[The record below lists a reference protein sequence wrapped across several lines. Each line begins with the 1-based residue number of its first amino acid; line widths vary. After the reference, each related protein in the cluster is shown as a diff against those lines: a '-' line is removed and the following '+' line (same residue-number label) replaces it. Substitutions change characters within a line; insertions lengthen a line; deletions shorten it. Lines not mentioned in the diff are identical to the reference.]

1 MDYSVPRSLCDFIQL
16 KKCAS
21 IEDIGLGL
29 RWDAATLEKEVLR
42 RAVVLSRMGIKP
54 GSVVAIGHGGTAR
67 FFADLF
73 ACWHVGAAAA
83 CLDPSLTSGE
93 LKNVVD
99 FAKPAI
105 FLADDKTVVDGLRVP
120 TVNLS
125 TEQSQDFFVAAWA
138 VAPEDPALVLFT
150 SGTTGTPKG
159 VVLSFRALQARIA
172 SNIEATGTAPLAQTL
187 VSLPTHFGHGLI
199 GNSLTPLFAGGNVVL
214 HPLGAQMAND
224 LGRIIDD
231 YGITFMSSVPSLWR
245 IALGRSRQPS
255 RGSLLRVH
263 VGSAPFPATLWSEVA
278 AWSGAEVVNCYGTT
292 ETANWISG
300 ASSNE
305 DSIADGLIGKMW
317 GGQAAVIGDN
327 GSIQNQ
333 GTGEILIKSSSLMS
347 GYLNRPDLSAAAL
360 YQGWY
365 RTGDRG
371 SIDQQG
377 RLWLTGRLKD
387 EINRA
392 GFKVQPAEIDAL
404 LEKNPDVAEA
414 CVFGINDTLG
424 GEAIAAAIR
433 LADGATAN
441 SQSLQAWCRGRL
453 RREAVP
459 ESWFFV
465 SEIPRTSRGKVSRD
479 AVRRALV
486 KETAASANSDSP
498 ILAAGVIGKEDLSEP
513 VDIDSVRTAVR
524 FAWTKILGHAS
535 YEADVPLLEADADS
549 LDVVRMWLLIEKA
562 LGRHMSMDVLNSEPA
577 PSQLTTLLEQQIRA
591 SSQPSQSSNVPLV
604 FLMPPAGGDLPTL
617 AGFRAALK
625 GKLRFVLIQ
634 YPDWSEMIDAGAGFD
649 ALVEAAVAQ
658 ICAQSP
664 ENELCLL
671 AGYSFGGLVA
681 IEATRRLLQRGRRV
695 GFLGLIDTRA
705 VNPLSVDKR
714 LRRFLT
720 RKPKALYGFPFG
732 SAAKPATGPY
742 RTRDS
747 GPPSRWQSLI
757 SALILMSAFRT
768 LKLVG
773 RLTARLP
780 AKQASTADLVI
791 NLRLRTESLR
801 GLQLEPIAVP
811 LTLFR
816 SNDDASPPDNGWKAL
831 CGDATVVPIG
841 GTHELMLNHPFLD
854 ILCTRFHEAIESSS
868 CCVSAWNPMS
878 IDTGPR
884 ERSVDRAER

>member
-1 MDYSVPRSLCDFIQL
+1 
-16 KKCAS
+16 
-21 IEDIGLGL
+21 
-29 RWDAATLEKEVLR
+29 
-42 RAVVLSRMGIKP
+42 
-54 GSVVAIGHGGTAR
+54 
-67 FFADLF
+67 
-73 ACWHVGAAAA
+73 
-83 CLDPSLTSGE
+83 
-93 LKNVVD
+93 
-99 FAKPAI
+99 
-105 FLADDKTVVDGLRVP
+105 
-120 TVNLS
+120 
-125 TEQSQDFFVAAWA
+125 
-138 VAPEDPALVLFT
+138 
-150 SGTTGTPKG
+150 
-159 VVLSFRALQARIA
+159 
-172 SNIEATGTAPLAQTL
+172 
-187 VSLPTHFGHGLI
+187 
-199 GNSLTPLFAGGNVVL
+199 
-214 HPLGAQMAND
+214 
-224 LGRIIDD
+224 
-231 YGITFMSSVPSLWR
+231 
-245 IALGRSRQPS
+245 
-255 RGSLLRVH
+255 
-263 VGSAPFPATLWSEVA
+263 
-278 AWSGAEVVNCYGTT
+278 
-292 ETANWISG
+292 
-300 ASSNE
+300 
-305 DSIADGLIGKMW
+305 
-317 GGQAAVIGDN
+317 
-327 GSIQNQ
+327 
-333 GTGEILIKSSSLMS
+333 
-347 GYLNRPDLSAAAL
+347 
-360 YQGWY
+360 
-365 RTGDRG
+365 
-371 SIDQQG
+371 
-377 RLWLTGRLKD
+377 
-387 EINRA
+387 
-392 GFKVQPAEIDAL
+392 
-404 LEKNPDVAEA
+404 
-414 CVFGINDTLG
+414 
-424 GEAIAAAIR
+424 
-433 LADGATAN
+433 
-441 SQSLQAWCRGRL
+441 
-453 RREAVP
+453 
-459 ESWFFV
+459 
-465 SEIPRTSRGKVSRD
+465 
-479 AVRRALV
+479 VRRALV

-535 YEADVPLLEADADS
+535 YQADVPLLEADADS

-720 RKPKALYGFPFG
+720 RKPKALDGFPFG
-732 SAAKPATGPY
+732 SSAKPATGPY